1 MNERDRLPE
10 TRDDVTI
17 RDHAK
22 AGRYELFVGDQLAG
36 LVRYRI
42 EDGSMAIPHTEV
54 RPEYEGRGLGSRLAR
69 FVLDDARRR
78 GLRVVPQCPF
88 IETYL
93 ARHPEYADLVD
104 GQVDG

>member
-1 MNERDRLPE
+1 MTTPD
-10 TRDDVTI
+10 TKRDDPGDVMI
-17 RDHAK
+17 RDNPEAT
-22 AGRYELFVGDQLAG
+22 RYELFLGDRLAG
-36 LVRYRI
+36 LARYRI
-42 EDGSMAIPHTEV
+42 EDGRMAIPHTEV
-54 RPEYEGRGLGSRLAR
+54 RPEYEGRGLGSQLAR

-104 GQVDG
+104 G